1 MSPNKAFNGAHK
13 RNLGGLRRE
22 KAARRA
28 RGAIPHNG
36 VNVTAERDD
45 ICGGTHKGSWWEG
58 GGASGPPLPA
68 SDGGSFRG
76 ERRRRGSAPS
86 IARLIRG

>member
-58 GGASGPPLPA
+58 GGGVWAAASSL
-68 SDGGSFRG
+68 
-76 ERRRRGSAPS
+76 RRG
-86 IARLIRG
+86 LFQG